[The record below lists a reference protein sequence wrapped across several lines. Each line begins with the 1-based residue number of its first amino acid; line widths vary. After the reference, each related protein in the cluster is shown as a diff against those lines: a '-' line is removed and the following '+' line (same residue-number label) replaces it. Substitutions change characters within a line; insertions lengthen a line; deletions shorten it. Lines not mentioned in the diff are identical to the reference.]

1 MCEEAKGDGECG
13 VIPETLQAGG
23 EGVMK
28 WLVMLFNMVWRVGV
42 APDDRRKAKIIH
54 IYKKGSRLECSNCRG
69 IILLSVVGKVY
80 ARVLNDGVKLTIAE
94 KVMDEQGG
102 VMIKSLQSGRLWR
115 R

>member
-1 MCEEAKGDGECG
+1 MWGDTRDVTG
-13 VIPETLQAGG
+13 LG

-69 IILLSVVGKVY
+69 ISLLRVVGKV
-80 ARVLNDGVKLTIAE
+80 K
-94 KVMDEQGG
+94 QGC
-102 VMIKSLQSGRLWR
+102 
-115 R
+115 